1 MSSPSTGIAGRG
13 RFWIAIF
20 VLVSLTTILVGLTYY
35 RHEQDQIRNH
45 KYQELNAIAEL
56 KVGQIVEWRE
66 ERLADALRLWR
77 SPATRRVIAEWIR
90 NPGNPDLLSLT
101 LDWMH
106 SQRETTF
113 DELILVDPEFRVLLS
128 TVGEPIQLPA
138 EGKSAMQA
146 SLAGREPVLS
156 DLFLDPARGHILM
169 EAVAPI
175 YDDQGRLLG
184 LMVLLANVDN
194 SLYPLVQSWPTPSP
208 TAETLLVK
216 IDRGEVVVLNDLR
229 HRENTALSM
238 RHPLTDTNLAAV
250 QAVLG
255 RQGMFE
261 GADYRGVRI
270 LANLRAVP
278 ESSWFMVAK
287 VDLEEIFAEAR
298 FRTLIIFLIS
308 GLFILFTGAATAYG
322 YRQRQILLLK
332 ELYRTERD
340 QRQNQEEYRI
350 TLYGIGDGVI
360 STDSNGLV
368 KQMNQVAEK
377 LTGWLEANARGK
389 PLDEIF
395 VIINEQ
401 TRLPVANP
409 VQRVLNEGVV
419 VGLAN
424 HTLLISKDGTERPIA
439 DSGSPIRND
448 NNELVGV
455 VLIFRDQ
462 TQERAAQKLLEESEE
477 RFRNL
482 VESAPDAIFI
492 QAGGFFTYLN
502 PSAAKLFGA
511 DSPVE
516 LVGTPVMDRY
526 HHSFHEKIRERL
538 HQLAVF
544 KQQVPLQEQKWIRLD
559 KTPVDVEATEVP
571 TLHSGLFGILVFAR
585 DISERKKVELEKKK
599 LEAQLR
605 QAQKIEAI
613 GTLAGGIAHDF
624 NNILAPIIGYT
635 EMVLSEMPEPSP
647 LRSDLEQVLQASY
660 RAKELVRQILVSSR
674 FTQEQQMAPLDVSM
688 VVKEA
693 LKLLRSSLP
702 TTIEI
707 KQEIETVAALADP
720 TQIHQVVMNLC
731 TNSAHAMNDSGILE
745 VKLEKVRLD
754 SDCDDLS
761 ANSLPT
767 GLYLKL
773 TISDTGCGMDAKTME
788 RIFDPY
794 FTTKGVGKGSGLG
807 LAVVLG
813 IVKRHG
819 GMISVRSEPG
829 EGSAFIIF
837 LPSVDGKPEPIK
849 DSALSPPAGTES
861 ILLVDD
867 EPQVVE
873 IGARLLE
880 RLGYRVTASTD
891 ASDALMVFRSR
902 PDDFDLVITDYTMPK
917 MNGIDLAREILE
929 IRSGT
934 PILLCTGYS
943 EHVTP
948 ASVETL
954 GLRLILKP
962 YGIKELSEMVRK
974 LIERARTA

>member
-90 NPGNPDLLSLT
+90 DPGNPDLLSLT

>member
-1 MSSPSTGIAGRG
+1 
-13 RFWIAIF
+13 
-20 VLVSLTTILVGLTYY
+20 
-35 RHEQDQIRNH
+35 
-45 KYQELNAIAEL
+45 
-56 KVGQIVEWRE
+56 
-66 ERLADALRLWR
+66 
-77 SPATRRVIAEWIR
+77 
-90 NPGNPDLLSLT
+90 
-101 LDWMH
+101 
-106 SQRETTF
+106 
-113 DELILVDPEFRVLLS
+113 
-128 TVGEPIQLPA
+128 A